1 MQGADVTRGRGQYSG
16 FRFRAVLAL
25 GVLCGAMALVASAQR
40 LAAQDAAE
48 PSQAAPPPTE
58 PAPQAGAAGPQRPG
72 LVDAFGHLF
81 EQSLSAAGAGLGNA
95 WGTLST
101 LGTEAGSAASGVAKG
116 AADAAKGTADVV
128 GRLPVSRI
136 VAGHE
141 RCATAPNGAP
151 DCRGAVD
158 RLCRVQGFA
167 SGASIDTVTAENCPA
182 DVVISGRP
190 RTPAVCTY
198 ESFVTKA
205 MCR

>member
-1 MQGADVTRGRGQYSG
+1 M
-16 FRFRAVLAL
+16 
-25 GVLCGAMALVASAQR
+25 LCGAMVLVAGAHR
-40 LAAQDAAE
+40 LAAQDGTL
-48 PSQAAPPPTE
+48 PQNDPPPPQDAAPPPVE
-58 PAPQAGAAGPQRPG
+58 PPPAASTTPPQGPG

-81 EQSLSAAGAGLGNA
+81 EQSLSAAGTGLGNA

-101 LGTEAGSAASGVAKG
+101 LGTQAGSAASGVAKG

-136 VAGHE
+136 VVGHE

-151 DCRGAVD
+151 DCQAAVD
-158 RLCRVQGFA
+158 KLCRIQGFA
-167 SGASIDTVTAENCPA
+167 SGASLDTVSAENCPA
-182 DVVISGRP
+182 EVVISGRP
-190 RTPAVCTY
+190 RTPEVCTY